1 MLIRY
6 HLDECVD
13 PAVAAGL
20 RGRGVEVTTAREQG
34 LLGAA
39 DQSQLEF
46 SVAAGRLL
54 VTHDCDFLRMAA
66 AGAAHHG
73 IAYSPP
79 QALSIGEIVRRLMQL
94 WRDNQADDF
103 VNRVEYL

>member
-6 HLDECVD
+6 HLDESVD

-20 RGRGVEVTTAREQG
+20 RQRGVDATTAREQG
-34 LLGAA
+34 LLGTS
-39 DQSQLEF
+39 DQAQLEF
-46 SVAAGRLL
+46 AVESGRLL
-54 VTHDCDFLRMAA
+54 VTHDRDFLRMAA
-66 AGAAHHG
+66 AGTAHRG

-94 WRDNQADDF
+94 WRDNPAEF
-103 VNRVEYL
+103 VVNRVEYL

>member
-1 MLIRY
+1 MLIRH

-20 RGRGVEVTTAREQG
+20 RARGVDATTAHEQA
-34 LLGAA
+34 LLGTS
-39 DQSQLEF
+39 DQTQLEF
-46 SVAAGRLL
+46 ALAAGRLL
-54 VTHDCDFLRMAA
+54 VTHDRDFLRIAA
-66 AGAAHHG
+66 TGAAHHG

-94 WRDNQADDF
+94 WRDNQAEDF
-103 VNRVEYL
+103 VNRIEFL